1 MFRSK
6 NGGFTLIELSIV
18 MVIIGL
24 LIGGI
29 LVGQSLIEA
38 ANARSLVN
46 QISSYRSALTIFSSK
61 YGYNAIPGDFN
72 NASSFIVGANN
83 GDGNG
88 IFGYMDG
95 SLDTPVAC
103 GGTGTTTGSIEYGN
117 FWYQLATL
125 GLIPGT
131 YVNLSGINPQTVGTN
146 MPRINMFPSL
156 GIFAYGSN
164 QANKNYFQVGY
175 TNSGS
180 TSSHFPSQNFL
191 SPNIALS
198 VDSKIDDGNPI
209 AGKIVARGVIGGFLE
224 GVPTITGSATL
235 NRKFNFMFS
244 WSYLWHGP
252 KFL

>member
-88 IFGYMDG
+88 KVGYMDG
-95 SLDTPVAC
+95 CLDTPVAC
-103 GGTGTTTGSIEYGN
+103 SGTGTI
-117 FWYQLATL
+117 
-125 GLIPGT
+125 
-131 YVNLSGINPQTVGTN
+131 
-146 MPRINMFPSL
+146 
-156 GIFAYGSN
+156 
-164 QANKNYFQVGY
+164 
-175 TNSGS
+175 
-180 TSSHFPSQNFL
+180 
-191 SPNIALS
+191 
-198 VDSKIDDGNPI
+198 
-209 AGKIVARGVIGGFLE
+209 
-224 GVPTITGSATL
+224 
-235 NRKFNFMFS
+235 
-244 WSYLWHGP
+244 
-252 KFL
+252 